1 MPWRGGPARATPI
14 RRTLLVA
21 IAFLSFLGLVALPNP
36 ASAVTV
42 SGSQSFQTLLPGR
55 ANALCFTLTISNALP
70 ITLQAVRF
78 TNKSLGPGNQAQLDA
93 ELGQPRLYQDSNGNG
108 AFDSADVFLLQSSAS
123 AGLLPFSPL
132 NVAIPGLGS
141 VTLFVVTD
149 IPLQNVRDSD
159 NLDLSIKATSDL
171 TFNTATTFSGVPVDP
186 AGSIILDGSS
196 AAQMPVHAVAP
207 AKVLAG
213 TGDNLALDVTLPPNG
228 YRTDRLEKL
237 AIINEGTATA
247 NDIAAIRAWLD
258 NDGDGLFDP
267 TADQLLGTLSFTG
280 DRWQLTGLSQNV
292 PPAGIRVYFSVDVSD
307 FATDGTTIRL
317 ALPTLPEVGVGMA
330 SANDGPLDRVVENPS
345 PLTVSTADRITL
357 NAVPVPSQSAP
368 PGRAG
373 VPLAHLVVEN
383 SYANSRSLAGI
394 GFTNETSGPGSVSE
408 LDSELGQL
416 MLRADGNG
424 DGALGSLA
432 EDPLLG
438 TAHFKD
444 GEAQF
449 DGLSWMLAAGEKAHL
464 FVTGDLSLVGA
475 RDGDVL
481 SVSIR
486 GASQVRFD
494 DSTRIFADW
503 PLDSGAR
510 ISVDGMVAA
519 QITIFETPAR
529 TLGGGEGPALAMDL
543 LLPRNGY
550 DEDVLNGLRL
560 VNLGTAG
567 LSDIAELRLWGDG
580 GDGQF
585 TPGSGD
591 DRDLGPLTWQVNH
604 WQSAAL
610 TEVLAGAGARLFV
623 SLTVAGSPV
632 DSATV
637 RLAIPLG
644 GVSVSSGNDGPL
656 DSPVA
661 APNAILLSNA
671 PLLASIEIVPH
682 ASTVGQTVNAVMIVR
697 NVGGESVV
705 GIRPSALSPSGS
717 GSLTPVSG
725 PSPPSFD
732 LAPGAQDSF
741 LWVYTSATA
750 GDVRLLGSAAGTGT
764 PSGAPRNTLPTS
776 SNTHQIFTR
785 TQSLDF
791 TATSSLPASVNRGQT
806 DVAAMTLSFSNPGTS
821 QSSTV
826 RLLGLR
832 VQVQNDTGTGIIPS
846 SIVSQVVVR
855 IGGELVLRKS
865 SIETSGAEIDLTFAS
880 PVSIIAGESATL
892 TIALDIASS
901 TTVPAFRLAIADS
914 TVFSAQDALNGAP
927 VSVTLQGG
935 TYPVLT
941 GVARVGAPATE
952 IDIAADSLVV
962 HRVGRGQ
969 AGVELL
975 GMRLESPGIAGITSD
990 VRVFGFSVV
999 VEDTNGAA
1007 VPRPADFI
1015 SFLRVET
1022 PFQLL
1027 AARVLSPSD
1036 GPALA
1041 LTLSLPL
1048 NVPANAQVDLFI
1060 RGDVSSASPLGAIRL
1075 RLLDPPTFDARDANT
1090 RDPIPAVYTGGQVTG
1105 NTVIVE
1111 GRADTLRVEGDPLF
1125 PQRSTVGTANVRAMS
1140 VTLRHPGPAGDARIA
1155 IDDLTIQC
1163 RDESRRPLVPSVYLA
1178 RVAVIW
1184 NGVPMAEVTNPP
1196 SSGGSVTIPLPRPL
1210 LEPYD
1215 SAAVEVVADFSA
1227 AAPVGSIEF
1236 MIFSDGIHAEDA
1248 NLGTA
1253 VAEAPSAGSELPL
1266 VSGLCRLESPPRE
1279 LLVDL
1284 VSQMPAALAPDG
1296 RTVVAGHLTLSN
1308 TAPVGSD
1315 SILID
1320 HLVLRASNQLET
1332 AVPVGSAATRVEI
1345 YRQGAL
1351 WAQSGALLPDSTLA
1365 VIPAPAPLR
1374 VPPGAPITLEVR
1386 WITAVTGYPSSFRL
1400 GCDASDIGVVQP
1412 SSALLQIRIA
1422 PAQTVAFPLW
1432 TGAGVF
1438 ATATLHDSYANFPN
1452 PFAAGRGTTAFAYY
1466 LRDPGRV
1473 TLKIYTP
1480 AGDGVATLLLDAARL
1495 AGMNQSDLWDG
1506 RNGNG
1511 SVVRNGVYIAELSV
1525 SFADGSRER
1534 VRRKVAVV
1542 R

>member
-1 MPWRGGPARATPI
+1 MTAIG
-14 RRTLLVA
+14 RTLLVA
-21 IAFLSFLGLVALPNP
+21 ITSLSSSLALAALPN
-36 ASAVTV
+36 ATHAATV
-42 SGSQSFQTLLPGR
+42 SGSQTFQTLLPGQT
-55 ANALCFTLTISNALP
+55 NALCFTLTISTSLP
-70 ITLQAVRF
+70 VTLQGVRF
-78 TNKSLGPGNQAQLDA
+78 TNRSLGPGNQSKLDA
-93 ELGQPRLYQDSNGNG
+93 ELGQPRIYLDDGDKTFNPAADDSLTQT
-108 AFDSADVFLLQSSAS
+108 AAS
-123 AGLLPFSPL
+123 GGVLRFSPL
-132 NVAIPGLGS
+132 NVAIPALGS

-159 NLDLSIKATSDL
+159 NLDLSIQGPSDL
-171 TFNTATTFSGVPVDP
+171 TFSQPTTTDNAWPVEP
-186 AGSIILDGSS
+186 AGSIVLDGAS
-196 AAQMPVHAVAP
+196 AAQMPVVAVGP
-207 AKVLAG
+207 ARLLAG
-213 TGDNLALDVTLPPNG
+213 SIDNLAFDVLLPPNG
-228 YRTDRLEKL
+228 YKADRLEKL
-237 AIINEGTATA
+237 AIINEGTAKA
-247 NDIAAIRAWLD
+247 GSDIAAVGAWAD
-258 NDGDGLFDP
+258 NGDSQFDP
-267 TADQLLGTLSFTG
+267 TSDQLLGKLLFTG
-280 DRWQLTGLSQNV
+280 DRWQLTGISQNV
-292 PPAGIRVYFSVDVSD
+292 PSGGLRVFFSVDLGD
-307 FATDGTTIRL
+307 FATDANTIRL
-317 ALPTLPEVGVGMA
+317 ALPTPPDVGVGMA
-330 SANDGPLDRVVENPS
+330 SANDGPLDRIVDNPY
-345 PLTVSTADRITL
+345 PLNISTADRITL
-357 NAVPVPSQSAP
+357 AAAPVPSQSAS
-368 PGRAG
+368 PGRRD
-373 VPLAHLVVEN
+373 VPLAHIVVEN
-383 SYANSRSLAGI
+383 SYANSRTLSEFA
-394 GFTNETSGPGSVSE
+394 FTNEASGPGSIPE

-416 MLRADGNG
+416 ALRFDGNG
-424 DGALGSLA
+424 DGVLGSLA

-438 TAHFKD
+438 TARFMD
-444 GEAQF
+444 GEAHF
-449 DGLSWMLAAGEKAHL
+449 GGLAWPLAPGKKGEL
-464 FVTGDLSLVGA
+464 FLTGDLSLSDA

-481 SVSIR
+481 SVSVR

-494 DSTRIFADW
+494 DSTRIFANW

-510 ISVDGMVAA
+510 ITVDGMVAA
-519 QITIFETPAR
+519 QIAVFETPAT
-529 TLGGGEGPALAMDL
+529 TLGRGEGPALVMDL

-550 DEDVLNGLRL
+550 DDDVLDGLRL
-560 VNLGTAG
+560 VNLGTG
-567 LSDIAELRLWGDG
+567 GPGDIAELRLWGDG

-591 DRDLGPLTWQVNH
+591 DRDLGPLTWQADH
-604 WQSAAL
+604 WQSAVLA
-610 TEVLAGAGARLFV
+610 EALAGAGARLFV
-623 SLTVAGSPV
+623 SLTVSASPA

-637 RLAIPLG
+637 RLAIPIG
-644 GVSVSSGNDGPL
+644 GVTVGSGNDGPL
-656 DSPVA
+656 DGPVA
-661 APNAILLSNA
+661 APNGVLLSNA
-671 PLLASIEIVPH
+671 PLLASIEILPH
-682 ASTVGQTVNAVMIVR
+682 ASTIGQTVNAIMIVR
-697 NVGGESVV
+697 NAGSESVN
-705 GIRPSALSPSGS
+705 GIAPSALSPAGS

-741 LWVYTSATA
+741 LWVYTAAGA
-750 GDVRLLGSAAGTGT
+750 GDVRLTGSAGGTGS
-764 PSGAPRNTLPTS
+764 PSGAPRNSLPTS
-776 SNTHQIFTR
+776 SNTHQVFTR

-791 TATSSLPASVNRGQT
+791 TATSSLPASVNGGQT
-806 DVAAMTLSFSNPGTS
+806 DVAAMTLIFNNPGGPE
-821 QSSTV
+821 SSPV

-832 VQVQNDTGTGIIPS
+832 VQVENGTGAGIVPS
-846 SIVSQVVVR
+846 SIVSQVVVSN
-855 IGGELVLRKS
+855 GAEVVLRKS
-865 SIETSGAEIDLTFAS
+865 SIESSGTEIDLTFAS
-880 PVSIIAGESATL
+880 PVSIPAGESAAL

-901 TTVPAFRLAIADS
+901 TTVPAFRLAITDS
-914 TVFSAQDALNGAP
+914 TVFSARDALSGAP
-927 VSVTLQGG
+927 VSVALQGG

-941 GVARVGAPATE
+941 AVARVGSQATE
-952 IDIAADSLVV
+952 IDVAADTVVV

-975 GMRLESPGIAGITSD
+975 RVRLESPGVAGITSD

-1007 VPRPADFI
+1007 VPRPADFL

-1048 NVPANAQVDLFI
+1048 NVPANALVDLFI
-1060 RGDVSSASPLGAIRL
+1060 RGDVSSGSPLGAVRL

-1090 RDPIPAVYTGGQVTG
+1090 RDPVPAVYAGGQVTG
-1105 NTVIVE
+1105 NTVVVE
-1111 GRADTLRVEGDPLF
+1111 ARADTLRVEGTPLF
-1125 PQRSTVGTANVRAMS
+1125 PQRSTVGTADVRAMS
-1140 VTLRHPGPAGDARIA
+1140 VTLRHPGSAGTARIA

-1163 RDESRRPLVPSVYLA
+1163 RDESRRPLVPSTYLS

-1215 SAAVEVVADFSA
+1215 SAAVELVADFSA

-1266 VSGLCRLESPPRE
+1266 VSGLCRVESPPRE

-1284 VSQMPAALAPDG
+1284 VSQMPAAVAPDG
-1296 RTVVAGHLTLSN
+1296 RTVVAGHLTLNN
-1308 TAPVGSD
+1308 TAPQGSD
-1315 SILID
+1315 SILVD
-1320 HLVLRASNQLET
+1320 HLVFRASDQQEA

-1345 YRQGAL
+1345 YRQGTL
-1351 WAQSGALLPDSTLA
+1351 WAQSGALLPDSTLS

-1374 VPPGAPITLEVR
+1374 VPPGSPVTLEVR

-1400 GCDASDIGVVQP
+1400 GCDASGIGVVQP

-1422 PAQTVAFPLW
+1422 PAQTVAFPIW

-1438 ATATLHDSYANFPN
+1438 ATATLHDSYSNFPN
-1452 PFAAGRGTTAFAYY
+1452 PFAAGRGATAFAYY

-1511 SVVRNGVYIAELSV
+1511 SVVRNGVYIAELTV
-1525 SFADGSRER
+1525 TFADGSRER

>member
-1 MPWRGGPARATPI
+1 MNADIYFIMRKRDTAMFVTFLFSLLPLVATPND
-14 RRTLLVA
+14 A
-21 IAFLSFLGLVALPNP
+21 H
-36 ASAVTV
+36 AVTV

-55 ANALCFTLTISNALP
+55 TDALCFTLTISNALP

-78 TNKSLGPGNQAQLDA
+78 TNKSVGAGNQGQLDA
-93 ELGQPRLYQDSNGNG
+93 ELGQPRLYLDSNGNS
-108 AFDSADVFLLQSSAS
+108 AFDPATDAFLTQSAAS
-123 AGLLPFSPL
+123 GGILEFDSLS
-132 NVAIPGLGS
+132 VAVPALGS
-141 VTLFVVTD
+141 VTLFVVTN
-149 IPLQNVRDSD
+149 IPLNVRDGD
-159 NLDLSIKATSDL
+159 NLDLSVKAASDL
-171 TFNTATTFSGVPVDP
+171 AFNSATTVSGVPVDP
-186 AGSIILDGSS
+186 AGSIILDGAS
-196 AAQMPVHAVAP
+196 AAQMPVHAVVE
-207 AKVLAG
+207 AKLLAG
-213 TGDNLALDVTLPPNG
+213 SSDNLALDVSLPPNG
-228 YRTDRLEKL
+228 YRNDRLEKL

-247 NDIAAIRAWLD
+247 DDIAAIRAWLD
-258 NDGDGLFDP
+258 DDGDGLFDP
-267 TADQLLGTLSFTG
+267 AADQLLGTLLFTG

-292 PPAGIRVYFSVDVSD
+292 PLGGLRVFFSVDVSD
-307 FATDGTTIRL
+307 FATDAHTIRL
-317 ALPTLPEVGVGMA
+317 ALPTLPDLGVGMA
-330 SANDGPLDRVVENPS
+330 SANDGPLDRAVENPS
-345 PLTVSTADRITL
+345 FLTVSTADRITL
-357 NAVPVPSQSAP
+357 AAVPVPSQSAS
-368 PGRAG
+368 PGRTG
-373 VPLAHLVVEN
+373 VPLAHVVIEN
-383 SYANSRSLAGI
+383 SYAKPRTLTEM
-394 GFTNETSGPGSVSE
+394 GFTNETSGPGSVPE

-416 MLRADGNG
+416 TLRYDGNG

-444 GEAQF
+444 GEARF
-449 DGLSWMLAAGEKAHL
+449 GGLAWSIAPGEKSQL
-464 FVTGDLSLVGA
+464 FLTGDLSLAGA

-481 SVSIR
+481 AVSVR
-486 GASQVRFD
+486 GASQVGFD
-494 DSTRIFADW
+494 DSTRIFANW

-519 QITIFETPAR
+519 QIAVFETPGT
-529 TLGGGEGPALAMDL
+529 TLGSGEGPALVMDL

-550 DEDVLNGLRL
+550 AEDVLEGLRF

-567 LSDIAELRLWGDG
+567 LGDIAELRLWADG

-585 TPGSGD
+585 TPGAGD
-591 DRDLGPLTWQVNH
+591 DRDLGPLTWQTNH

-610 TEVLAGAGARLFV
+610 AEALVGAGTRLFV
-623 SLTVAGSPV
+623 SLTVSSSPV

-637 RLAIPLG
+637 RLAIPVG
-644 GVSVSSGNDGPL
+644 GVFVSSGNDGPL

-661 APNAILLSNA
+661 TPNVVLLSDA
-671 PLLASIEIVPH
+671 PLLASIEIAPH
-682 ASTVGQTVNAVMIVR
+682 ASTVGQTVTATMIVR

-705 GIRPSALSPSGS
+705 GISPSALSPSGS

-725 PSPPSFD
+725 PSSPSFD

-750 GDVRLLGSAAGTGT
+750 GDVRLTGSAGGTGS
-764 PSGAPRNTLPTS
+764 PSGAPRNTLPAA

-791 TATSSLPASVNRGQT
+791 TATSSLPASVNRGQP
-806 DVAAMTLSFSNPGTS
+806 DVAAIALSFSNPGGA

-826 RLLGLR
+826 RILGLK
-832 VQVQNDTGTGIIPS
+832 VQVENETGTGIVPS

-855 IGGELVLRKS
+855 AGGEIVLRKS
-865 SIETSGAEIDLTFAS
+865 SIESSGAEIDLTFAS
-880 PVSIIAGESATL
+880 PVSITAGGNAAL

-901 TTVPAFRLAIADS
+901 TTVPAFRLAIDDS
-914 TVFSAQDALNGAP
+914 TVFSVQDALSGAP
-927 VSVTLQGG
+927 VSVALQGG
-935 TYPVLT
+935 TYPILT
-941 GVARVGAPATE
+941 GVARVGAQATE
-952 IDIAADSLVV
+952 VDIEADSVVV

-969 AGVELL
+969 AGVDLL

-1007 VPRPADFI
+1007 VPRPADFL

-1048 NVPANAQVDLFI
+1048 NVPANALVDLFI

-1090 RDPIPAVYTGGQVTG
+1090 RDPVPAVYTGGQVTG
-1105 NTVIVE
+1105 NTIAVE

-1125 PQRSTVGTANVRAMS
+1125 PQRSTVGTADVRAMG
-1140 VTLRHPGPAGDARIA
+1140 VTLRHPGPAGTARIA

-1163 RDESRRPLVPSVYLA
+1163 RDESRRPLVPSAYLA

-1215 SAAVEVVADFSA
+1215 SATVELVADFSA

-1320 HLVLRASNQLET
+1320 HLVLRASDQLEA

-1345 YRQGAL
+1345 YRQGTL
-1351 WAQSGALLPDSTLA
+1351 WAQSGTLLSDSTLA
-1365 VIPAPAPLR
+1365 RSAGESRHAGGALDHGGHRISLELPSGMRRLGDRRHSALERAPASKDRTGPNGGVSPVDR
-1374 VPPGAPITLEVR
+1374 GRSVR
-1386 WITAVTGYPSSFRL
+1386 HRH
-1400 GCDASDIGVVQP
+1400 
-1412 SSALLQIRIA
+1412 
-1422 PAQTVAFPLW
+1422 PA
-1432 TGAGVF
+1432 
-1438 ATATLHDSYANFPN
+1438 
-1452 PFAAGRGTTAFAYY
+1452 
-1466 LRDPGRV
+1466 
-1473 TLKIYTP
+1473 
-1480 AGDGVATLLLDAARL
+1480 
-1495 AGMNQSDLWDG
+1495 
-1506 RNGNG
+1506 
-1511 SVVRNGVYIAELSV
+1511 
-1525 SFADGSRER
+1525 
-1534 VRRKVAVV
+1534 
-1542 R
+1542 